1 MKPIVRT
8 LLALAILALGI
19 ATLVGCSKKLS
30 LIPAQLFRPTVTLT
44 SAPIDT
50 NVVCSPD
57 PQRSCYSITM
67 DWNGND
73 PDGRVDHYIYAVDPP
88 EAGPGEGDTLWITT
102 TDSEKRL
109 VFNISS
115 R

>member
-1 MKPIVRT
+1 
-8 LLALAILALGI
+8 
-19 ATLVGCSKKLS
+19 
-30 LIPAQLFRPTVTLT
+30 
-44 SAPIDT
+44 IDT

-57 PQRSCYSITM
+57 PQRSCYSLTL
-67 DWNGND
+67 DWSGYD

-109 VFNISS
+109 VFEAPKQSPNGDSLNILRGFHTFVVAAVDNDGLVGPRADRTFFSFT
-115 R
+115 